1 MPFWWNRRRRPWYPT
16 WRKRRYR
23 KTRYRRYKR
32 RRRPRRPAY
41 RRRRRRRRYKVRRKK
56 KRITIQQWQPDKIV
70 KCKIIGYG
78 YLVAGAEGNQFRCYT
93 NDKHNYGQPKA
104 PGGGGFGCEQYTL
117 EYLYKE
123 WEAHRCIWTRSND
136 YLDLVRYTGCIFY
149 FYRHPKTDFIVWYDR
164 QPPFKFTTTTYLETH
179 PLSMLLKRHH
189 KVIRSLEHNPKSKP
203 YVKVKILPPK
213 QMITKWFFQPDFA
226 DVPLFKLCGSASNF
240 GYSLYGPNTQSPNVT
255 IYALNT
261 DFYVMH
267 NWADSSLTT
276 SGYLPYQNIP
286 HDLKFNYLYKGKKG
300 TVNPPTKT
308 YSTSIAYETGYFR
321 PEILNAYEVTDST
334 GATQYN
340 RPISIGRYNPEEDNG
355 KGNRIWLTSIISNK
369 GWAQPTDKDL
379 IIGEIPLYMAFWGL
393 WDYIIQSRKTE
404 EYLAVSMFVV
414 KSDYIKIVL
423 GGPHQKVWPILDWSF
438 IQGTMPWD
446 EALTKQEKMKWYP
459 TCYKQQQTINSLVE
473 CGPYCPKYPYLSVS
487 TWQLPYKYK
496 FYFKW
501 GGPQTG
507 ENIVQDPKDQE
518 KYPVPDTFTEA
529 IQIRDPLRQ
538 HPKTLLRSWDF
549 RRDIVTKSA
558 LKRMQENLSTDESEQ
573 SDFSETPKKKKKV
586 TTEIPCSDQ
595 EEKDLQTCL
604 LSLCEKDTFPEETE
618 DLKQLIYQQY
628 HKQQQLKNNLFKLL
642 KNLKKTQAHLQM
654 QTGMH

>member
-1 MPFWWNRRRRPWYPT
+1 
-16 WRKRRYR
+16 
-23 KTRYRRYKR
+23 
-32 RRRPRRPAY
+32 
-41 RRRRRRRRYKVRRKK
+41 
-56 KRITIQQWQPDKIV
+56 
-70 KCKIIGYG
+70 
-78 YLVAGAEGNQFRCYT
+78 
-93 NDKHNYGQPKA
+93 
-104 PGGGGFGCEQYTL
+104 
-117 EYLYKE
+117 
-123 WEAHRCIWTRSND
+123 
-136 YLDLVRYTGCIFY
+136 
-149 FYRHPKTDFIVWYDR
+149 
-164 QPPFKFTTTTYLETH
+164 
-179 PLSMLLKRHH
+179 
-189 KVIRSLEHNPKSKP
+189 
-203 YVKVKILPPK
+203 
-213 QMITKWFFQPDFA
+213 
-226 DVPLFKLCGSASNF
+226 
-240 GYSLYGPNTQSPNVT
+240 
-255 IYALNT
+255 
-261 DFYVMH
+261 
-267 NWADSSLTT
+267 
-276 SGYLPYQNIP
+276 
-286 HDLKFNYLYKGKKG
+286 
-300 TVNPPTKT
+300 
-308 YSTSIAYETGYFR
+308 
-321 PEILNAYEVTDST
+321 
-334 GATQYN
+334 
-340 RPISIGRYNPEEDNG
+340 
-355 KGNRIWLTSIISNK
+355 
-369 GWAQPTDKDL
+369 
-379 IIGEIPLYMAFWGL
+379 MAFWGL

-423 GGPHQKVWPILDWSF
+423 GGPHQKVWPIVDWSF
-438 IQGTMPWD
+438 IQGAMPWD
-446 EALTKQEKMKWYP
+446 EALTKQQKMTWYP
-459 TCYKQQQTINSLVE
+459 TCYKQQQTINNFVE
-473 CGPYCPKYPYLSVS
+473 CGPYCPKYTYLPVS

-507 ENIVQDPKDQE
+507 ENLVQDPKDQE

-628 HKQQQLKNNLFKLL
+628 HKQQQLKNNLYKLL